1 MYYNPQTK
9 EIITKSELQ
18 NKLNCSFPDWTET
31 VGDYFLIHS
40 DNIPGTNAEIVFKDN
55 KYVQTHIPI
64 EPSQPKTQEITDADS
79 RINFPKIPRIIE
91 TKSAPCPEIEKPKII
106 CE

>member
-1 MYYNPQTK
+1 MVAT
-9 EIITKSELQ
+9 
-18 NKLNCSFPDWTET
+18 CSFPDWTET

-79 RINFPKIPRIIE
+79 RINFLEKAVMDLAQYVSNLEEKI
-91 TKSAPCPEIEKPKII
+91 TQMEKEKNND
-106 CE
+106 